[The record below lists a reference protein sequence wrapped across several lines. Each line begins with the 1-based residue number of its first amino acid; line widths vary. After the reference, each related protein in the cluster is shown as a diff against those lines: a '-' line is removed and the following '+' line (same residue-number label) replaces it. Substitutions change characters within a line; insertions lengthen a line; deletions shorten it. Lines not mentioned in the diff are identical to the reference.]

1 MKRVPTAFAALAF
14 CATCS
19 WLYAGGA
26 VGGSDGWA
34 LAALIGLIALALA
47 ATALAALEL
56 LPGPRWVL
64 ASPLAVAVATWIP
77 LFVVRPVEL
86 FYYPAETITPLLQ
99 LGYGTDDLCRTV
111 AIAGLGCAGWSA
123 GFLAVLVLLRQRLRE
138 APPLDPLELRRRAP
152 WVVLAVGTLLAGL
165 LFTRQGGISALIN
178 SPGALHTNQGS
189 GFYGQLGIWMLE
201 GVALYSLAVL
211 VQGDARV
218 GEARR
223 LLLVSAPLAV
233 ASTLSL
239 GSRGLIAFGFVAA
252 VAIFLRLRS
261 PSARTVL
268 LTLAAAVLLGAALE
282 FSAVVRTHAASSDL
296 GTALERTSETPIP
309 YFQTADLSAF
319 DDFVAMQ
326 QLIPDSISWLHGESL
341 AQIPAALAPRTLW
354 PGKPQPLDSEVTAYL
369 YPGATAGTPITLQG
383 ELYWNFGLPGVALGG
398 LAMGALMAWSILLFF
413 RRDALSLLLYAV
425 LYASVFA
432 LLTRAIGTMTAN
444 TAIALVGVLIA
455 VLAIAPGSTR
465 EPAAA
470 LRRLGTRIT

>member
-1 MKRVPTAFAALAF
+1 MKRVPIAFVALAF
-14 CATCS
+14 CAACS
-19 WLYAGGA
+19 WLYADGA
-26 VGGSDGWA
+26 IGASDGWA
-34 LAALIGLIALALA
+34 LAALIGLIALAIA

-77 LFVVRPVEL
+77 LFAVRPIEL

-99 LGYGTDDLCRTV
+99 LGYGNDDLCRTV
-111 AIAGLGCAGWSA
+111 AIAGLGCATWLA
-123 GFLAVLVLLRQRLRE
+123 GFLAVLVLLRKRLRE
-138 APPLDPLELRRRAP
+138 APPLDPLDLRRRAP
-152 WVVLAVGTLLAGL
+152 WVVLALGTLLAGL
-165 LFTRQGGISALIN
+165 LFMRQGGFSALIN
-178 SPGALHTNQGS
+178 SPGTLHTNQGS

-201 GVALYSLAVL
+201 GVALYSLAV
-211 VQGDARV
+211 VVRGGEHAR
-218 GEARR
+218 EAKR

-239 GSRGLIAFGFVAA
+239 GSRGLIVFGFVAA

-261 PSARTVL
+261 PSSRTVL
-268 LTLAAAVLLGAALE
+268 VTLAAAVLLAAALE

-296 GTALERTSETPIP
+296 GTALERTTETPIA

-319 DDFVAMQ
+319 DDFVVMQ
-326 QLIPDSISWLHGESL
+326 QLIPNSISWLHGESL
-341 AQIPAALAPRTLW
+341 IQIPAALAPRTLW

-383 ELYWNFGLPGVALGG
+383 ELYWNFGLFGVALGA

-413 RRDALSLLLYAV
+413 RRDPLSLLLYAV

-444 TAIALVGVLIA
+444 TVIALVGVSVS
-455 VLAIAPGSTR
+455 VLAIVPGSTQA
-465 EPAAA
+465 PMAA
-470 LRRLGTRIT
+470 LRRFRARIG